1 MIKKHRYM
9 KQIEVESLPIT
20 LNYFML
26 LIKEIQTKFLT
37 NHQLKELPKALQLY
51 GYGNYDE
58 TKPSLKTDLEAI
70 GTEFINGKYLYDKTR
85 QAYKGRPIIKLSK
98 YYKSIILLYLGYEN
112 FKEFI
117 NKNLLTDKET
127 EEQNSLLYNEKS
139 NRIFYY
145 LSYYYGEDNKLLK
158 GQTVISEN
166 FKKIR
171 HTYVYPQDDGSFK
184 AHRSFGNIIRR
195 EDTLHISTKTLLDG
209 KLVEGGSEIYYI
221 GHNEPANTQ
230 FLIGTYCTFDIYT
243 QTVAGKSIFER
254 CDSKEEME
262 TKSKDSSIPA
272 YIAQEIRKSRII
284 NPSIVPKHLM
294 EISDKSPYASI
305 YNLIPGKYQLTF
317 ELNETTKETLK
328 FSILDNF
335 QIKPLTSNVYFE
347 NDDFQLINKG
357 SILHFN
363 FKLVG
368 IIALDSVDIYIKT
381 YFLKE
386 KSDTLNGVFSGID
399 NENRLVNGNVFIAH
413 IK

>member
-1 MIKKHRYM
+1 M
-9 KQIEVESLPIT
+9 KQVEVESLPIT
-20 LNYFML
+20 LNYFKL
-26 LIKEIQTKFLT
+26 LVKEIKTTFLEK
-37 NHQLKELPKALQLY
+37 HHLKEIPKALQLY
-51 GYGNYDE
+51 GYGDYNE
-58 TKPSLKTDLEAI
+58 TKPSLKTGFEAI

-85 QAYKGRPIIKLSK
+85 QAYKGRPIIKLNK
-98 YYKSIILLYLGYEN
+98 YYKSIILLYLGYDN

-117 NKNLLTDKET
+117 TKNFLGDEET

-139 NRIFYY
+139 NRTFYY

-158 GQTVISEN
+158 GQTIISEN
-166 FKKIR
+166 FKKIN
-171 HTYVYPQDDGSFK
+171 HIYVYPQDDGSFK
-184 AHRSFGNIIRR
+184 AHRSFGTIIRR
-195 EDTLHISTKTLLDG
+195 EDTLHINTKTLLDG

-221 GHNEPANTQ
+221 GHNDPANTQ

-254 CDSKEEME
+254 CESKEEME
-262 TKSKDSSIPA
+262 TKSKNNSIPA

-284 NPSIVPKHLM
+284 NPSIVPKHIM

-305 YNLIPGKYQLTF
+305 YNLIPGKYELTF

-328 FSILDNF
+328 FSISSTF

-347 NDDFQLINKG
+347 NDTFKLINKG

-363 FKLVG
+363 FKLAG

-386 KSDTLNGVFSGID
+386 KKDSLNGVFSGID
-399 NENRLVNGNVFIAH
+399 NENRLVNGNVFIEY

>member
-1 MIKKHRYM
+1 M
-9 KQIEVESLPIT
+9 KQFEVESLPIT
-20 LNYFML
+20 LNYFRV
-26 LIKEIQTKFLT
+26 LIKEIHITFLKK
-37 NHQLKELPKALQLY
+37 HHLKELPKALQLY
-51 GYGNYDE
+51 GYGDYDE
-58 TKPSLKTDLEAI
+58 TKPSLKKDFEAI

-85 QAYKGRPIIKLSK
+85 QAYKGRPIIKLNK
-98 YYKSIILLYLGYEN
+98 YYKSIILLYLDYDN

-117 NKNLLTDKET
+117 NKNLLGDEET

-139 NRIFYY
+139 NRTFYY

-166 FKKIR
+166 FKKIN

-195 EDTLHISTKTLLDG
+195 EDTLHINTKTLLDG

-254 CDSKEEME
+254 CESKEDME
-262 TKSKDSSIPA
+262 AKSKDSKIPA
-272 YIAQEIRKSRII
+272 FIAQEIRKSRII
-284 NPSIVPKHLM
+284 NPSIVPKHIM

-305 YNLIPGKYQLTF
+305 YNLIPGKYKLTF
-317 ELNETTKETLK
+317 ELNEITKEILE
-328 FSILDNF
+328 FSISANNF
-335 QIKPLTSNVYFE
+335 QLNPITSNVYFE
-347 NDDFQLINKG
+347 NDTIELVNKG
-357 SILHFN
+357 SILHFS

-381 YFLKE
+381 YFLKKKNKNE
-386 KSDTLNGVFSGID
+386 IGVFSGID
-399 NENRLVNGNVFIAH
+399 NENRLVNGNVIIEY

>member
-1 MIKKHRYM
+1 MN
-9 KQIEVESLPIT
+9 QVEVESLPIT
-20 LNYFML
+20 LNYFKL
-26 LIKEIQTKFLT
+26 LIKEIHTTFLKK
-37 NHQLKELPKALQLY
+37 HDLKELPKALQLY
-51 GYGNYDE
+51 GYGDYDE
-58 TKPSLKTDLEAI
+58 SKPSLKTDFEAI

-85 QAYKGRPIIKLSK
+85 QAYKGRPIIKLNK

-112 FKEFI
+112 FKNFL
-117 NKNLLTDKET
+117 NKNLLGEEET
-127 EEQNSLLYNEKS
+127 EEQTSLLYNERS
-139 NRIFYY
+139 NRTFYY

-166 FKKIR
+166 FKKI
-171 HTYVYPQDDGSFK
+171 HHSYVYPQDDGSFK
-184 AHRSFGNIIRR
+184 VHRSFGTIIRR
-195 EDTLHISTKTLLDG
+195 EDTLHINTKTLLDG

-230 FLIGTYCTFDIYT
+230 FLIGAYCTFDIYT

-254 CDSKEEME
+254 CESKEEME

-294 EISDKSPYASI
+294 EISDKSPYAFI

-328 FSILDNF
+328 FSISSNF
-335 QIKPLTSNVYFE
+335 QIKPLTSNFYFE
-347 NDDFQLINKG
+347 NDNFQLINKG
-357 SILHFN
+357 SIIHFN

-368 IIALDSVDIYIKT
+368 IVALDSVDVYIKT
-381 YFLKE
+381 YFLKD

-399 NENRLVNGNVFIAH
+399 NENRLVNGNVLIEYLRV
-413 IK
+413 

>member
-1 MIKKHRYM
+1 MN
-9 KQIEVESLPIT
+9 QVEVESLPIT
-20 LNYFML
+20 LNYFKL
-26 LIKEIQTKFLT
+26 LIKEIHTTFLKK
-37 NHQLKELPKALQLY
+37 HDLKELPKALQLY
-51 GYGNYDE
+51 GYGDYDE
-58 TKPSLKTDLEAI
+58 SKPSLKTDFEAI

-85 QAYKGRPIIKLSK
+85 QAYKGRPIIKLNK

-112 FKEFI
+112 FKNFL
-117 NKNLLTDKET
+117 NKNLLGEEET
-127 EEQNSLLYNEKS
+127 EEQTSLLYNERS
-139 NRIFYY
+139 NRTFYY

-166 FKKIR
+166 FKKI
-171 HTYVYPQDDGSFK
+171 HHSYVYPQDDGSFK
-184 AHRSFGNIIRR
+184 VHRSFGTIIRR
-195 EDTLHISTKTLLDG
+195 EDTLHINTKTLLDG

-230 FLIGTYCTFDIYT
+230 FLIGAYCTFDIYT

-254 CDSKEEME
+254 CESKEEME

-328 FSILDNF
+328 FSISSNF

-347 NDDFQLINKG
+347 NDNFQLINKG
-357 SILHFN
+357 SIIHFN

-368 IIALDSVDIYIKT
+368 IVALDSVDVYIKT
-381 YFLKE
+381 YFLKD

-399 NENRLVNGNVFIAH
+399 NENRLVNGNVLIEYLRV
-413 IK
+413 